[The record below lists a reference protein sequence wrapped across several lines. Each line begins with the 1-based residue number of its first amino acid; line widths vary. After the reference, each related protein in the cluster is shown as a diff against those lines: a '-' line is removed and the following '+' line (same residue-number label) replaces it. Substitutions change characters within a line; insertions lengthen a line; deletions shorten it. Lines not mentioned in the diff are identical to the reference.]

1 MTVMSLLRRGALW
14 AFCLGSLAAPEY
26 AAAEALPTHVLASIA
41 EREYHASFQ
50 ADKLQAPNRA
60 QRFRTRFHE
69 DGIELVERD
78 PSAQPLLQL
87 RLTQWGRV
95 DQPQPAEPG
104 VLVANEAR
112 VERRSSGLTE
122 WYINRPEGLEHG
134 FDLAFSPP
142 GRGVLEFRL
151 QSDRPA
157 HQVHADLI
165 EFGSGD
171 DTLRYSTLK
180 VWDASGRIL
189 PAQMEVS
196 GARRVV
202 IRVDDAGAQYPVTI
216 DPLLQRTADIV
227 RNSGQ
232 SGAEFG
238 IRIANAGDVN
248 NDGIDD
254 LVVGAFRFDSSGL
267 SDNGGAFV
275 YLGPGFTT
283 SAFLSTNQASA
294 GFGAGVGGAGDLNL
308 DGFDDVVIGAPGF
321 DGTAGIDSGAV
332 YVYFGG
338 AGAFDATADATV
350 LGPNARANMG
360 AAARGV
366 GDVNNDGI
374 DDLAVG
380 VPRYNPG
387 GRPDQGAAFIYY
399 GASNFNTTADAV
411 LTTNDASVNSGNSL
425 ASGDV
430 NGDGI
435 NDVIVGATGYES
447 SSSFINEGA
456 AVVFFGG
463 VGTIDTTADAI
474 LRTGRA
480 DATGGASVA
489 VGDFNGDGIGD
500 VLSGAPPSSTAITEG
515 GMVQIW
521 HGSTGSF
528 DTLVDVTFF
537 GTDIAENFGRS
548 VAALP
553 DSNGDGRDEIV
564 VGAPRANNSGGLSTG
579 EVKLYFS
586 AANGFSSS
594 PSLVLEGTE
603 TDALFGNS
611 VAIGRFNS
619 DAFFDVSAGEPS
631 RDISPGVNNGAFHLY
646 FGQSIEVFK
655 DGFE

>member
-14 AFCLGSLAAPEY
+14 AFCLGPLAAPVY
-26 AAAEALPTHVLASIA
+26 AATEALPTHVLASIA
-41 EREYHASFQ
+41 EREYHASVQ
-50 ADKLQAPNRA
+50 ANELQAPNRA

-95 DQPQPAEPG
+95 DQLRPAEPG
-104 VLVANEAR
+104 VLEANEAR

-142 GRGVLEFRL
+142 RRGVLEFHL

-157 HQVHADLI
+157 HQVHTDLI

-189 PAQMEVS
+189 PAQMEVN
-196 GARRVV
+196 GAHRVV

-254 LVVGAFRFDSSGL
+254 LVVGASRWDGGMTDS
-267 SDNGGAFV
+267 GGAFV
-275 YLGPGFTT
+275 YLGPGFTA
-283 SAFLSTNQASA
+283 SSFLTINQTGA
-294 GFGAGVGGAGDLNL
+294 GFGAGVGGASDLNI

-321 DGTAGIDSGAV
+321 DGNSTNSGAA

-338 AGAFDATADATV
+338 PGAFDQTADRTIS
-350 LGPNARANMG
+350 GPNSSANMG
-360 AAARGV
+360 AALRGI

-387 GRPDQGAAFIYY
+387 GRPDQGGAFIFY
-399 GASNFNTTADAV
+399 GASNFNTTVDAV
-411 LTTNDASVNSGNSL
+411 LTTNDVSVNSGNSL

-447 SSSFINEGA
+447 SGSFNNEGA
-456 AVVFFGG
+456 AVVFLGG
-463 VGTIDTTADAI
+463 VGTIDTTPDAI
-474 LRTGRA
+474 LRSARA

-500 VLSGAPPSSTAITEG
+500 VLSGAPLSSVANTEA

-521 HGSTGSF
+521 YGSTGSF
-528 DTLVDVTFF
+528 DSLVDVTLF
-537 GTDIAENFGRS
+537 GTDLAEDFGRS

-553 DSNGDGRDEIV
+553 DSNDDGRDEIV
-564 VGAPRANNSGGLSTG
+564 VGAPRASNSVGLSTG

-586 AANGFSSS
+586 AVSGFASS
-594 PSLVLEGTE
+594 PSLVLEGTQ

-619 DAFFDVSAGEPS
+619 DAFFDVGAGEPS
-631 RDISPGVNNGAFHLY
+631 RDISPGVNNGAFYLY
-646 FGQSIEVFK
+646 FGQSNEVFK